1 MTSND
6 DQPLTIKQA
15 RAKLAKAMSDL
26 EAGIDSGPITFRL
39 KPTKRRGEKYM
50 LKLTPLQRES
60 VIDCTRIKAKLRKLL
75 KEVGDGTQ
83 TIGVTKS
90 ELDHLNDEIG
100 KVAEYA
106 PSPHK
111 KRLLDVLRRVSNL
124 FAEDH
129 AGLFDVDPPT
139 PRRKMPKKSHLLYQ
153 FKITLRNIKPAIWR
167 RIQIPDCSLGD
178 LHEYIQRAFGWWS
191 CHLHQFQIDGERY
204 SLPASG
210 GFDLGDEYLDETQ
223 FLLSHLI
230 PKSGEQARWNYEYD
244 FGDGWLHDILFE
256 GLPPKDPKAKYPL
269 CVEGA
274 RACPPEDCGGP
285 FGYVHY
291 LEAIA
296 NPKHVEHNEILKLR
310 GNFDPEEFDAQQ
322 ATVGMRDSR

>member
-6 DQPLTIKQA
+6 DKPLTIKQA
-15 RAKLAKAMSDL
+15 RVKLAKAMSDL

-39 KPTKRRGEKYM
+39 KPTKKLGEKYM

-60 VIDCTRIKAKLRKLL
+60 LIHCTRIKAKLRKLL

-129 AGLFDVDPPT
+129 AGLFD
-139 PRRKMPKKSHLLYQ
+139 
-153 FKITLRNIKPAIWR
+153 F
-167 RIQIPDCSLGD
+167 
-178 LHEYIQRAFGWWS
+178 
-191 CHLHQFQIDGERY
+191 
-204 SLPASG
+204 
-210 GFDLGDEYLDETQ
+210 
-223 FLLSHLI
+223 
-230 PKSGEQARWNYEYD
+230 
-244 FGDGWLHDILFE
+244 
-256 GLPPKDPKAKYPL
+256 
-269 CVEGA
+269 
-274 RACPPEDCGGP
+274 
-285 FGYVHY
+285 
-291 LEAIA
+291 
-296 NPKHVEHNEILKLR
+296 
-310 GNFDPEEFDAQQ
+310 
-322 ATVGMRDSR
+322 